1 MKSSS
6 RSTSLGRM
14 MAYSTGE
21 CANSLI
27 MNGLFG
33 FAMLYYTKA
42 LGLSPSL
49 AGLAMSVSVFWEA
62 ITDPVMGYVSDR
74 TRSRFGLRHP
84 WMILGGALMAV
95 TFYFVWAVPQAIIG
109 HSQATFWYLVT
120 MNLILRT
127 GLTMFFIPYMAL
139 GFELVTDYQQRA
151 TLQGLRQAFNMAANF
166 AGPAMAWSIFF
177 QNQHT
182 TEGTDIAANYVHMG
196 GAFSV
201 ATAIFVAFV
210 IVATWSQSQ
219 DTRNLPPPKGGG
231 EIAGFFSEM
240 KSILADPY
248 PRWVFVFIFI
258 LAVGMVLVSSL
269 QMYVYV
275 DFMRFSP
282 EQKSIAHGGTMA
294 GMGLGA
300 LLSSW
305 LVKRF
310 EKKGA
315 VLIGGALSIIC
326 NLTLATLFLT
336 GFVPH
341 RTLCL
346 VGSVEITLPLLL
358 FVVFHSA
365 YWFGNGI
372 MLPISN
378 AMMADVSEINRIKTG
393 VNKDGGYAA
402 VFSLALRLAISL
414 GLIVSGYVLER
425 VGFQT
430 GADKVQSADVVWR
443 IGAATFLAG
452 SLICAAALLAIRRY
466 GVDEVLLRKLRL
478 GAEEIWQPATVKP

>member
-1 MKSSS
+1 MKASSD
-6 RSTSLGRM
+6 STSLGRM
-14 MAYSTGE
+14 MAYSSGE
-21 CANSLI
+21 CANSLV

-62 ITDPVMGYVSDR
+62 ISDPVMGYVSDR

-84 WMILGGALMAV
+84 WMILGGALMSL
-95 TFYFVWAVPQAIIG
+95 TFYFVWAVPHAIIG
-109 HSQATFWYLVT
+109 HSQSTFWYLVV
-120 MNLILRT
+120 MNLVLRT

-177 QNQHT
+177 QNHHETQ
-182 TEGTDIAANYVHMG
+182 GTDIAANYIHMG
-196 GAFSV
+196 GAFSI

-210 IVATWSQSQ
+210 IAATWSQRQ
-219 DTRNLPPPKGGG
+219 DTRNLPPPKAGS

-240 KSILADPY
+240 KSILADPH

-258 LAVGMVLVSSL
+258 VAIGMVLVSSL

-315 VLIGGALSIIC
+315 VLIGGVLSIIC
-326 NLTLATLFLT
+326 NLILATLFLT
-336 GFVPH
+336 GFVPQ
-341 RTLCL
+341 RTLGF
-346 VGSVEITLPLLL
+346 VGSVEISLALLL
-358 FVVFHSA
+358 FVAFQSM
-365 YWFGNGI
+365 YWLGNGI
-372 MLPISN
+372 MMPISN

-393 VNKDGGYAA
+393 MNKDGGYAA

-414 GLIVSGYVLER
+414 GLIFSGYILER

-430 GADKVQSADVVWR
+430 GADKIQSGEVVWR
-443 IGAATFLAG
+443 IGAVTFLAG

-466 GVDEVLLRKLRL
+466 GVDEVLLGKLRSRA
-478 GAEEIWQPATVKP
+478 AETLQPVNDKP